1 MDPETKKK
9 RIVYILVG
17 IVVLSVIAMLSG
29 LPGAPDRPLSVARG
43 DAIGVI
49 YIEGPFYGGRSTSSV
64 FGSSLGSDNVMA
76 YLRQAQTDPSI
87 KAVVLRMNSPG
98 GSPAAADEIAL
109 QVRKLRQ
116 SGKVVVTS
124 MGDMAASGAYWIAS
138 GTDKIWASRSTITGS
153 IGVVWELVRVEELY
167 RKLGIE
173 VDVIKSGPHK
183 DIGSSVRDMQE
194 EERQI
199 LQDLVDDVFEQFVTQ
214 IVEGRDMQRQDVI
227 KLADGRIFSGRQAH
241 ELGLVDELGNFDD
254 AVRDA
259 ARLSGLSA
267 WHIKE
272 YGRLSPLERLLAG
285 QVRAPELPGA
295 QELTG
300 NRVLDIAWILRQM
313 LMIPS
318 SQPTK

>member
-1 MDPETKKK
+1 
-9 RIVYILVG
+9 
-17 IVVLSVIAMLSG
+17 
-29 LPGAPDRPLSVARG
+29 
-43 DAIGVI
+43 
-49 YIEGPFYGGRSTSSV
+49 
-64 FGSSLGSDNVMA
+64 
-76 YLRQAQTDPSI
+76 
-87 KAVVLRMNSPG
+87 
-98 GSPAAADEIAL
+98 
-109 QVRKLRQ
+109 
-116 SGKVVVTS
+116 

-295 QELTG
+295 QEITG